1 MNVKQVKIEKKTLQ
15 KESKDN
21 VTIYVSAVIFKKIKN
36 TEGENKEP
44 LNIL

>member
-21 VTIYVSAVIFKKIKN
+21 APIYVSAVI
-36 TEGENKEP
+36 
-44 LNIL
+44 

>member
-21 VTIYVSAVIFKKIKN
+21 VLIYVSAVI
-36 TEGENKEP
+36 
-44 LNIL
+44 